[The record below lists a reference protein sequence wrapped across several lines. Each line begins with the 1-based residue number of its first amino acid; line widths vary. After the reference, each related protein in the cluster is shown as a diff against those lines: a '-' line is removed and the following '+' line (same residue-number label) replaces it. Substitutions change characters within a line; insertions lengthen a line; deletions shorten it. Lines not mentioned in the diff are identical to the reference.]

1 LLLLLSYSDQWL
13 ADGDRLSAEG
23 YCHWGIFLI
32 CVINGYG
39 ERRLPAKEQHI
50 KKQKVMG
57 PGFGCWFISISACP
71 VTGGIVA
78 GILVCAETCGQL
90 EGK

>member
-1 LLLLLSYSDQWL
+1 L

-50 KKQKVMG
+50 KKQKVMKPRFWLLVYFDQRLIG
-57 PGFGCWFISISACP
+57 NRQHRCGHAGLR
-71 VTGGIVA
+71 GGMRVS
-78 GILVCAETCGQL
+78 GR
-90 EGK
+90 